1 MSVHVAALL
10 GDAGAI
16 ARRLPGFEP
25 RPQQLQMASAVE
37 ECLARSGRL
46 MVEAGTGTGKSFAYL
61 VPAIQRILSHRE
73 RVVICT
79 NTIALQE
86 QLIDKDIPLLNAVI
100 PDEFS
105 AVLVKGRGNYVSLR
119 RLRLASERADRLLGS
134 EEERHSLELIE
145 DWAYRTT
152 DGTRSTLPQLPREQV
167 WEHAQSDAG
176 NCLGRRCPNH
186 DACFY
191 QAARRR
197 MENGD
202 LLVCN
207 HALFFSDLALRRI
220 GRGFLPDYQ
229 HVILDEAHA
238 IEEVACEH
246 FGARLSE
253 SRVAHLLRTLH
264 DSRQHRGGLWTVR
277 VQDGGEG
284 TIQQAILAVDRCREA
299 SEAFFGDLWRW
310 HQSAGGAGRVREAG
324 IVGNPLTPA
333 LSELAALLALVRER
347 ASSDG
352 DAAEVN
358 AWQQRTADMAAAAE
372 ALVAQSLSGCVYWVE
387 AGGRRKAHGG
397 ARPDVALVSAAVD
410 VGPVLRENLFGREV
424 SVVMTSATLSTRPG
438 DFRHT
443 AVALGCD
450 DPTTLQVG
458 SPFDYPNLVE
468 LYLDVSMPEPSSPAY
483 VESLADR
490 VLRHVGETDGGAFVL
505 FTSIDTMHR
514 VAELA
519 SHELVSR
526 GHPLHVQGLGVP
538 NRLLIERFRQD
549 ERSVLFGVSSF
560 WQGIDVRG
568 RALRNVII
576 TRLPFEVP
584 DLPLVQARQEL
595 VQSRGGNAFMDDQLP
610 RAILRFKQG
619 FGRLVRSATDSG
631 RVVVLDPRIATKRY
645 GRLFLDALP
654 EGIEPRI
661 IRAPEPEPLDDG
673 PSYDGPWWD

>member
-1 MSVHVAALL
+1 MQRVSVQVEALL
-10 GDAGAI
+10 GASGAI
-16 ARRLPGFEP
+16 ARRLPGFEA
-25 RPQQLQMASAVE
+25 RPQQVQMADAVE
-37 ECLARSGRL
+37 ACLAKRGRL

-86 QLIDKDIPLLNAVI
+86 QLIEKDIPLLNAVI

-105 AVLVKGRGNYVSLR
+105 AVLVKGRGNYLSLR
-119 RLRLASERADRLLGS
+119 RLRLASERADRLFGS
-134 EEERHSLELIE
+134 EEDRHSLELIE
-145 DWAYRTT
+145 DWAYRTP
-152 DGTRSTLPQLPREQV
+152 DGTRSSLPQLPREHV

-220 GRGFLPDYQ
+220 GRGFLPDYH
-229 HVILDEAHA
+229 HVIIDEAHA
-238 IEEVACEH
+238 IEEVAAEH

-253 SRVAHLLRTLH
+253 SRVLHLLRTLH
-264 DSRQHRGGLWTVR
+264 DPRQHRGGLWTVR
-277 VQDGGEG
+277 VKDGGDG
-284 TIQQAILAVDRCREA
+284 TVQQAIEAVDRCRVA

-310 HQSAGGAGRVREAG
+310 QQSAGGAGRVRQAG
-324 IVGNPLTPA
+324 IIGNALTPA
-333 LSELAALLALVRER
+333 LTELASLLSLVRER
-347 ASSDG
+347 AEGDG
-352 DAAEVN
+352 DGAEVN
-358 AWQQRTADMAAAAE
+358 AWQQRTSDMAAAAE
-372 ALVAQSLSGCVYWVE
+372 GLLAQTLPGCVYWVE

-397 ARPDVALVSAAVD
+397 ARPDVSLVSAAVD
-410 VGPVLRENLFGREV
+410 VGPVLREHLWGRER
-424 SVVMTSATLSTRPG
+424 SVVLTSATLTTRAG
-438 DFRHT
+438 DFTH
-443 AVALGCD
+443 AAAALGLE

-458 SPFDYPNLVE
+458 SPFDFASLVD
-468 LYLDVSMPEPSSPAY
+468 LVIDVTMPEPSSPSF
-483 VESLADR
+483 VEALAER
-490 VLRHVGETDGGAFVL
+490 VLRHVAATDGGAFIL
-505 FTSIDTMHR
+505 FTSLDTMHR

-519 SHELVSR
+519 SHPLVSQ

-595 VQSRGGNAFMDDQLP
+595 VQARGGNPFMDDQLP

-631 RVVVLDPRIATKRY
+631 RVVVLDQRIATKRY

-661 IRAPEPEPLDDG
+661 IREPDEDRFDDG
-673 PSYDGPWWD
+673 PACE